1 MPTLVT
7 VTIQSALLKAAANI
21 TAQSLAAWK
30 SQTNTPFDWARV
42 LEFAF
47 FGVIS
52 APLISLWQQKLEEK
66 FPTQH
71 KVNHQ
76 TSHPRVSKQPPHAKP
91 FKRTTNSPPEVNWG
105 NVFVK
110 LFLDK
115 TIGLFV
121 TNVIFLTCMTAARLL
136 SVTLIIREIE
146 ARIVG
151 ILKVGWKIWAPV
163 ALINFIWVP
172 WQWRVTVASIVGFG
186 WNIVLS
192 LLAS

>member
-1 MPTLVT
+1 MCSHNYL
-7 VTIQSALLKAAANI
+7 
-21 TAQSLAAWK
+21 
-30 SQTNTPFDWARV
+30 
-42 LEFAF
+42 
-47 FGVIS
+47 
-52 APLISLWQQKLEEK
+52 LEER

-71 KVNHQ
+71 KVDHQ
-76 TSHPRVSKQPPHAKP
+76 ISHPRVSKQPPHAKP

-110 LFLDK
+110 LFLDQ

-121 TNVIFLTCMTAARLL
+121 TNVIFLACMTSARLL

-151 ILKVGWKIWAPV
+151 SGTWGFTLGIRLISRTWLFTKVGWKIWGPV

-172 WQWRVTVASIVGFG
+172 WQWRVTVASSVGFG